1 MGKRALPAQTSLS
14 SRGQGRGG
22 FRAAA
27 GRPPKAES
35 DRLGHHPRPELAARF
50 PVHVTMRRVADGP
63 AFRRGDCYA
72 VLRRCF
78 AAGKSRFGFRLVHY
92 SVQGNHIHL
101 ICEADDRRAL
111 SRGMQGLT
119 VRIARRLNRRLGR
132 RGKLFA
138 QRYHARILR
147 SPREV
152 RHALIYVL
160 NNRRHHAESALSP
173 NWIDPCSSGP
183 WFTGWRRTIRLHWA
197 KPQGD
202 PPVVPPGTWLL
213 EHGWRVKRGLLRFD
227 EAPAG
232 AGPAGRRVNGGSH
245 RT

>member
-1 MGKRALPAQTSLS
+1 M
-14 SRGQGRGG
+14 
-22 FRAAA
+22 A
-27 GRPPKAES
+27 GRLPRGRRAHAEGGV
-35 DRLGHHPRPELAARF
+35 RPQGHHPRPELAARF

-63 AFRRGDCYA
+63 ALRRGDCYA

-119 VRIARRLNRRLGR
+119 IRVARRLNRRLGR

-147 SPREV
+147 TPREV

-160 NNRRHHAESALSP
+160 NNRRHHAEERALAQLDRP
-173 NWIDPCSSGP
+173 LLLGP

-197 KPQGD
+197 KPHGD
-202 PPVVPPGTWLL
+202 PPVVQRDLAPRARLAAEARPAPFRRSPRGRSGQLL
-213 EHGWRVKRGLLRFD
+213 IAACWTRPLRRGL
-227 EAPAG
+227 P
-232 AGPAGRRVNGGSH
+232 
-245 RT
+245 